1 MKRKKHTPPQILEK
15 LRTVEAELSQGRTFV
30 EIARKL
36 EVSEQ
41 TLHRW
46 RNQYGGVPGS
56 PWENAYVE
64 SFHSRLRDEFLDRE
78 LFASLPEA
86 KLLAIEYRAGYNQHR
101 PHSSLGYLTPV
112 EFAAAQHPSG
122 SAAPSVLPTAGLRAP
137 LRLREAAHQP
147 QPTLIS
153 SGT

>member
-1 MKRKKHTPPQILEK
+1 MGAREVIAVLAALIAKRQSPSL
-15 LRTVEAELSQGRTFV
+15 LRSENGPEF
-30 EIARKL
+30 IAHAIQDWL
-36 EVSEQ
+36 AA
-41 TLHRW
+41 TGIDTA
-46 RNQYGGVPGS
+46 YIAPGS

-112 EFAAAQHPSG
+112 EFAAAQHHSG
-122 SAAPSVLPTAGLRAP
+122 FAAPSILPTAGLRAP